1 MIRYLNA
8 ASAYSSD
15 ERAWKRASAAAWKRG
30 EGLTQTGNVPGSDEP
45 LATDEDGDPIVYQ
58 GQGFPYGYITTA
70 NGKRI
75 IPLGPDGLPM
85 GRWRRTL
92 NGIGQLFKDTG
103 EALDKAGGEIKGA
116 IAGAIGKA
124 GKGGGGEDVE
134 AAQASGEASNG

>member
-8 ASAYSSD
+8 ASAYDAD

-45 LATDEDGDPIVYQ
+45 LATDENGDPIVFQAQ
-58 GQGFPYGYITTA
+58 GYPFGYIMSD
-70 NGKRI
+70 NGKRK

-85 GRWRRTL
+85 GKWRRTL

-103 EALDKAGGEIKGA
+103 TALDNAGGEIKGA

-124 GKGGGGEDVE
+124 GKGGGDADVE
-134 AAQASGEASNG
+134 AAQAQGEASNG